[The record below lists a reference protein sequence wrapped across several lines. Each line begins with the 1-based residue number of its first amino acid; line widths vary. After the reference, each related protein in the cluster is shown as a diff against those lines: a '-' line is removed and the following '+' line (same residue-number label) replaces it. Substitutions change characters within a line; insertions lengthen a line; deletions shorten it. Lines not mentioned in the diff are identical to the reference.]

1 VLSVMRNISAPF
13 GESDPNRPN
22 ISPTRWRTVCDL
34 TNMAYYFESTT
45 SPNIIWVKFKE
56 LDFSEGMPIRKLDLI
71 KNPDRIGDCSKQF
84 ERSEPF
90 KVLPPDLK

>member
-1 VLSVMRNISAPF
+1 
-13 GESDPNRPN
+13 
-22 ISPTRWRTVCDL
+22 
-34 TNMAYYFESTT
+34 MAYYFESTT